1 MNKVDI
7 PQYFDQFIKAHNP
20 STEIG
25 TSEFLIY
32 TSLGLFRKRGE
43 TVAHCLMNLYNE
55 KMGDF
60 KIYSWELVYSSKIK

>member
-1 MNKVDI
+1 MSKQEI
-7 PQYFDQFIKAHNP
+7 PSYFKQFINVYNP

-32 TSLGLFRKRGE
+32 TSLGLFRQRNE
-43 TVAHCLMNLYNE
+43 TIAHCLMDLYNE

-60 KIYSWELVYSSKIK
+60 KIYSWELVHSSKIK